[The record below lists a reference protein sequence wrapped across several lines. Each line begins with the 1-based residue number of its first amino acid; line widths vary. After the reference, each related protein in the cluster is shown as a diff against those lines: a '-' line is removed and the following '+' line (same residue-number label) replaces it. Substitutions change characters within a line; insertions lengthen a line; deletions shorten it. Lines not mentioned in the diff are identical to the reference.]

1 MTTDEAVKRQA
12 GRDCLVRELVE
23 ALGELHGMY
32 SYAWDLVDG
41 GLMMFADSI
50 PKFEAAHAKAAKALA
65 RAKEHQ
71 Q

>member
-12 GRDCLVRELVE
+12 AHEFLMQELVE
-23 ALGELHGMY
+23 ALEELHGMY

-65 RAKEHQ
+65 RAKEQ
-71 Q
+71 QQ